1 MSHLWQTKSG
11 KKCCILVH
19 QKPQNVWLK
28 LQFLSP
34 SFVEMFAE
42 VCVSRTW
49 LLYIL
54 EYCCRCWMQKSSK
67 LQRSQIWQNFW
78 PAHLPTFWIS
88 HRCALLRCTLM
99 SLCGWCCLETDPI
112 IECQTHSKPCLNL
125 NHSSLVAVLNV
136 DDDYHYLRA
145 LTKFGRIGIPSLR
158 VCWISGTKRW

>member
-1 MSHLWQTKSG
+1 MLGW
-11 KKCCILVH
+11 KCNSEVCSLV
-19 QKPQNVWLK
+19 
-28 LQFLSP
+28 
-34 SFVEMFAE
+34 EIFAE
-42 VCVSRTW
+42 VCISRTW

-54 EYCCRCWMQKSSK
+54 EYCRRCWMQKSNK

-88 HRCALLRCTLM
+88 HRCALLRCSLM

-136 DDDYHYLRA
+136 DDDDHYLCA
-145 LTKFGRIGIPSLR
+145 LTKFGRIGIPSWR
-158 VCWISGTKRW
+158 VWWLINNVEFQGRKDGKVQKPNWTSIHWAK